1 MEKRPIIIDTDPG
14 IDDAVALAIAL
25 FSEELD
31 VKLITTVA
39 GNVSLEKVTENTL
52 RLLNFFEKEVPVA
65 MGRTNHCSSHLPTP
79 LIYMENQ
86 GWKGTIFRSRK
97 KSCFCRNMR

>member
-31 VKLITTVA
+31 VKLITTRWQETF
-39 GNVSLEKVTENTL
+39 L
-52 RLLNFFEKEVPVA
+52 
-65 MGRTNHCSSHLPTP
+65 
-79 LIYMENQ
+79 
-86 GWKGTIFRSRK
+86 
-97 KSCFCRNMR
+97 